1 MLRIIPSIA
10 SGGVLSRSFCSSRS
24 YLFSSSTRFALR
36 IPSPIAPSRLSTAES
51 IYPWNLSTRISNR
64 SMSTQQSNKDQTE
77 TYVGSCHC
85 GHIKYSASFPLS
97 DSSTFLQK
105 CNCSICRKA
114 GYTLLTPTPTSTF
127 KIISPTEGFAAL
139 SDYTFHSKSLHH
151 YFCPRCGVR
160 CFLSVMAGEKAVRD
174 VFVNA
179 GTLDGKAD
187 GSKMLELSKLGVKY
201 IDGKSEDWSKPPANK
216 PYDGGLP

>member
-1 MLRIIPSIA
+1 
-10 SGGVLSRSFCSSRS
+10 
-24 YLFSSSTRFALR
+24 
-36 IPSPIAPSRLSTAES
+36 
-51 IYPWNLSTRISNR
+51 
-64 SMSTQQSNKDQTE
+64 MSTKQSNEDQTE
-77 TYVGSCHC
+77 TYVGSCYC
-85 GHIKYSASFPLS
+85 GHIKYSASFSLS
-97 DSSTFLQK
+97 DPSAFLQK

-139 SDYTFHSKSLHH
+139 SDYTFHTKSLHH
-151 YFCPRCGVR
+151 YFCPLCGVR
-160 CFLSVMAGEKAVRD
+160 CFLSVMDGEKAARE

-187 GSKMLELSKLGVKY
+187 GSKMLQLSELGVKY
-201 IDGKSEDWSKPPANK
+201 VDGESEDWSKPPANT